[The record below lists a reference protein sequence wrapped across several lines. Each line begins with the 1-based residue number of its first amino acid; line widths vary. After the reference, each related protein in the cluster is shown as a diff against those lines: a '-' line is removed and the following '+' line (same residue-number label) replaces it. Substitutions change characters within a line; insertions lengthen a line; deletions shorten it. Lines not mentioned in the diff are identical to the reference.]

1 MHAFIFIFIW
11 FNKNISIPKVDFNF
25 FILLNEYVSSC
36 ECMLYAYVYVCTC
49 VDTFE
54 HRSQI
59 CVYYMFMYMSLHVYI
74 CTWRPCG
81 HVCMHG
87 CVCIC
92 LCTCLHMCIFLHG
105 GPVDMFACMDMCVY
119 MFMYMS
125 AHVYINLYMETWSRR
140 WVSSSVNFHLIF
152 QNRVSH
158 WNQSSPNV
166 QSTWPVNLRDM
177 SVSASLPYPL
187 EL

>member
-1 MHAFIFIFIW
+1 MHAFIFIFVW
-11 FNKNISIPKVDFNF
+11 FNKNISIPKIDFNF

-49 VDTFE
+49 VDTFV

-59 CVYYMFMYMSLHVYI
+59 CVYYMFMYMSAHVYI

-92 LCTCLHMCIFLHG
+92 LWTCLHMCIWIYSWRPDLEG
-105 GPVDMFACMDMCVY
+105 GYHSQSISTLFFKTGSLIETRAHQMC
-119 MFMYMS
+119 
-125 AHVYINLYMETWSRR
+125 
-140 WVSSSVNFHLIF
+140 
-152 QNRVSH
+152 
-158 WNQSSPNV
+158 
-166 QSTWPVNLRDM
+166 
-177 SVSASLPYPL
+177 SLPGQWT
-187 EL
+187 